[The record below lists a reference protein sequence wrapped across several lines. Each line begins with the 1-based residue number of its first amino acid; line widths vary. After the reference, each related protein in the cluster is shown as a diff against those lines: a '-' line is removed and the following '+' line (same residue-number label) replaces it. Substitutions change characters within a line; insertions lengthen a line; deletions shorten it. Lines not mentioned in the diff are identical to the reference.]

1 MQNDMSYVLL
11 SELAN
16 EFGLDRSNARKY
28 VLKNGFSFVQVR
40 QKTGLGGRQKVL
52 ALSTEDA
59 VSVREMRSA
68 EGFIEASVI
77 LTATQGYFYIIQP
90 VPELD
95 PNRVKL
101 GYATDTKS
109 RLDQYKTICPT
120 AMIVRYWPC
129 LPVWEQSV
137 IASVTRTECNRLGVE
152 VYRCDDLSTLV
163 QRAEQFFELM
173 PLI

>member
-1 MQNDMSYVLL
+1 MSYVLL
-11 SELAN
+11 SELAD

-52 ALSTEDA
+52 ALSVEDA
-59 VSVREMRSA
+59 VRVRELRDA
-68 EGFIEASVI
+68 EGFTEASVI
-77 LTATQGYFYIIQP
+77 LTAPRGFFYIIQP

-101 GYATDTKS
+101 GYAADTKG

-120 AMIVRYWPC
+120 AAIVKSWSC
-129 LPVWEQSV
+129 LPIWEQTV
-137 IASVTRTECNRLGVE
+137 IASVTRTECERIGVE
-152 VYRCDDLSTLV
+152 VYQCDDVAALV
-163 QRAEQFFELM
+163 QRAVQFFELM
-173 PLI
+173 PSM